1 MATANPFAN
10 VGLSQFGQD
19 SSFTS
24 GSKDGIGNFILGAA
38 LSSLGVPPNIS
49 KGLTG
54 KSNDSD
60 SVDLFNP
67 VFRTPNQNGFMPGG
81 SNSPTG
87 SVPPIVDA
95 STEPVVPNNN
105 TTIEPASNVSPEQ
118 ARNQFGMGFR
128 SLFSHIPFF
137 GVK

>member
-38 LSSLGVPPNIS
+38 LSTMGVPPDLA
-49 KGLTG
+49 KRLTG
-54 KSNDSD
+54 KSENSD

-87 SVPPIVDA
+87 SVPPA
-95 STEPVVPNNN
+95 LNTSTEPVVPNNN
-105 TTIEPASNVSPEQ
+105 TTIEPASNVSPED
-118 ARNQFGMGFR
+118 ARNQFGMGFK

>member
-1 MATANPFAN
+1 MASPFAN

-19 SSFTS
+19 A
-24 GSKDGIGNFILGAA
+24 DIGGKTQNGTGKFLLGAA
-38 LSSLGVPPNIS
+38 LTALGVPPNIG
-49 KGLTG
+49 KHLTG
-54 KSNDSD
+54 DSNDSD

-87 SVPPIVDA
+87 SAPPTLDGSV
-95 STEPVVPNNN
+95 EPIVPNNN
-105 TTIEPASNVSPEQ
+105 TTIKADPNITPED
-118 ARNQFGMGFR
+118 ARNQFGLGFR
-128 SLFSHIPFF
+128 SLFSHIPLF

>member
-19 SSFTS
+19 ANFSS

-38 LSSLGVPPNIS
+38 LSSLGVPPSIS

-54 KSNDSD
+54 EKT
-60 SVDLFNP
+60 P
-67 VFRTPNQNGFMPGG
+67 VG
-81 SNSPTG
+81 SSPA
-87 SVPPIVDA
+87 VPPVA
-95 STEPVVPNNN
+95 TSPLATSTEPVVPVVNN
-105 TTIEPASNVSPEQ
+105 SVPEQ
-118 ARNQFGMGFR
+118 DARTQFSLGFK
-128 SLFSHIPFF
+128 SLFSHLPQF